1 MLGFG
6 GMNEKMSDGK
16 MGLVV
21 ERVYIYMYVI
31 DIFNI
36 GVIFES
42 FELFFKF
49 FCNVI
54 YLNIDCKFKRILGFY
69 LL

>member
-1 MLGFG
+1 MI
-6 GMNEKMSDGK
+6 EKNSDGK

-54 YLNIDCKFKRILGFY
+54 YLNIVCKFKRILGFY

>member
-1 MLGFG
+1 MI
-6 GMNEKMSDGK
+6 EKNSDGK

-49 FCNVI
+49 ICNVI
-54 YLNIDCKFKRILGFY
+54 YLNIVCKFKRILGFY
-69 LL
+69 LLW

>member
-1 MLGFG
+1 
-6 GMNEKMSDGK
+6 MNEKNSDGK

-21 ERVYIYMYVI
+21 ERVYIYIYMYVI

-49 FCNVI
+49 FVMLYI
-54 YLNIDCKFKRILGFY
+54 WILIVNLKEY
-69 LL
+69 